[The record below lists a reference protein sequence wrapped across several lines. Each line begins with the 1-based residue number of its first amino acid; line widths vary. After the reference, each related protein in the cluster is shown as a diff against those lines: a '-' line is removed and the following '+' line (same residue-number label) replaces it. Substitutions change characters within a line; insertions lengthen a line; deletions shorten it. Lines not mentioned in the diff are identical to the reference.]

1 MKRARAAL
9 VSFTVGRTVKNSAW
23 NEVFALIL
31 LGVGTLLFLAL
42 ISYTP
47 KDVPSWVWF
56 SHISPANH
64 PAQNFIGPF
73 GAIIAGVCYHM
84 MGAASYFLAAIL
96 LGFGA
101 AKLFHSSLRVTA
113 RIPWIV
119 LFIASGACLLQ
130 LQTRHLQGWRLAFNI
145 QGPGGWLGYYLGKIL
160 LNSMGKVGSL
170 ILPGGIYL
178 ATLILMTGLR
188 PIHLVRQTVTGT
200 RRGVAKLHEWRL
212 HRQLRK
218 SDLKGQLE
226 ISQRELSKQRRVIEK
241 QLKRKGAS
249 VPEPSAAF
257 ISPEELANRPKPK
270 VVDTTALPSETA
282 GTRRK
287 PSLAELRAAGQR
299 STSTPGLTSRTWDPK
314 TYVLPGLD
322 LLDEH
327 DPEGRGGADPS
338 ELQQVQQ
345 TLIDTLAQFGIAVA
359 AGDITKG
366 PTITRYEVYPAKGVR
381 VDKIVSLERDLARA
395 TRAERINILAPIP
408 GKDTVGIELANTR
421 KVKVTLRE
429 LLESTDWEEAK
440 ARAKIPLALG
450 KDVYGKAI
458 VTDLAQ
464 MPHLLVAGT
473 TGSGKS
479 VCINGLIASMLSRFT
494 PEELQFIMIDPKV
507 VELQIYANLP
517 HLRYPLITDPKKVL
531 LVLRGLIDEME
542 RRYKVFA
549 RVGVRNIIGF
559 NARPVKKKDVE
570 ATVSAAK
577 EKAATA
583 VATIPREDEIQIP
596 DKMPYIVV
604 IIDELADLMQTAP
617 ADVESAIARIT
628 QMARA
633 AGIHL

>member
-1 MKRARAAL
+1 ME
-9 VSFTVGRTVKNSAW
+9 KNSAW

-31 LGVGTLLFLAL
+31 LFVGTLLFLAL
-42 ISYTP
+42 VSYTP

-101 AKLFHSSLRVTA
+101 AKLFYSSLRVTA

-270 VVDTTALPSETA
+270 VVDTTALPSETGA
-282 GTRRK
+282 RRK
-287 PSLAELRAAGQR
+287 PSLAELRGAR
-299 STSTPGLTSRTWDPK
+299 PESTTTPGLTSRSWDAK
-314 TYVLPGLD
+314 NYVLPGLD
-322 LLDEH
+322 LL
-327 DPEGRGGADPS
+327 
-338 ELQQVQQ
+338 
-345 TLIDTLAQFGIAVA
+345 
-359 AGDITKG
+359 
-366 PTITRYEVYPAKGVR
+366 
-381 VDKIVSLERDLARA
+381 
-395 TRAERINILAPIP
+395 
-408 GKDTVGIELANTR
+408 
-421 KVKVTLRE
+421 
-429 LLESTDWEEAK
+429 
-440 ARAKIPLALG
+440 
-450 KDVYGKAI
+450 
-458 VTDLAQ
+458 
-464 MPHLLVAGT
+464 
-473 TGSGKS
+473 
-479 VCINGLIASMLSRFT
+479 
-494 PEELQFIMIDPKV
+494 
-507 VELQIYANLP
+507 
-517 HLRYPLITDPKKVL
+517 
-531 LVLRGLIDEME
+531 
-542 RRYKVFA
+542 
-549 RVGVRNIIGF
+549 
-559 NARPVKKKDVE
+559 
-570 ATVSAAK
+570 
-577 EKAATA
+577 
-583 VATIPREDEIQIP
+583 
-596 DKMPYIVV
+596 
-604 IIDELADLMQTAP
+604 
-617 ADVESAIARIT
+617 
-628 QMARA
+628 
-633 AGIHL
+633 